1 MDLKQAIDVLRP
13 VVVQIDDRDGN
24 VIGSGFFVDDKAHVA
39 TAWHVVANLPS
50 PTVALAQPN
59 TENMRANFTGV
70 NAALLG
76 KDEPHDLAILEMAR
90 NPFEGEM
97 RSGIRIDEEE
107 IDVLYGTATLDST
120 RPDDGESIAI
130 SGYPLANPALVTTSG

>member
-1 MDLKQAIDVLRP
+1 MDLKQASDVLRP

-76 KDEPHDLAILEMAR
+76 
-90 NPFEGEM
+90 
-97 RSGIRIDEEE
+97 IRIDEEE